1 MSRVHRSSKLSS
13 AGLPSYD
20 EAAALVAAYAAK
32 IARIRPDVERVRLNQ
47 ALGRVLAEPL
57 RADADQPSFARSTR
71 DGFACRA
78 AEVSTHRPL
87 AVVGSTRAGQSPSG
101 SLPRGSA
108 WEIMTGAPVPAG
120 ADAVVMLE
128 HVEEVGSP
136 SARAIRLESSR
147 KIRKGENVV
156 ARGAQARKGDRL
168 LPAGTLIAAAQIALA
183 ASCGLHHARGLR

>member
-1 MSRVHRSSKLSS
+1 MSRVHRSSKVSS

-32 IARIRPDVERVRLNQ
+32 IARIRPDVECVHLNQ

-78 AEVSTHRPL
+78 SEVSTHRPL

-136 SARAIRLESSR
+136 SARAIRLAAAAHHPQRRER
-147 KIRKGENVV
+147 RCPRR
-156 ARGAQARKGDRL
+156 AGAQRATDFCP
-168 LPAGTLIAAAQIALA
+168 PAP
-183 ASCGLHHARGLR
+183 